1 MMKIQFISYDGEEIY
16 QTKETIICNSFNN
29 AKSFDEFDIN
39 IISLQNEQIWRNE
52 GTSNTHVD
60 CFNDLISLNTQIHN
74 SKKSYIIILLPQN
87 YYFKYYKKPSGNG
100 YYHVEQLKDLILYW
114 AQVLLT
120 NSLFHGL
127 FNGTNIKYDNSTTVI
142 SDRNI
147 ESTFSFI
154 PGYEIVTKST
164 GNQVTTIRLHNRIY
178 LTGLRFKSEGFDLDG
193 FLEVIGL
200 VENKVEIPDWLEDYK
215 FFNDDELLD
224 SLKNEEERLRTVS
237 KIIENIKNQLNE
249 NMSYKVALI
258 SSGDELVSIVFD
270 ILQEILSC
278 DLSDFE
284 DKKNEDFLI
293 QKTDVTFIGEIK
305 GITSNVKSEHVSQL
319 DVHYQGYLDKLQ
331 ETNSEENV
339 KALLIINPF
348 RNKPI
353 DVRDEIHIN
362 QINLAER
369 NGSLIIT
376 ANVLLNLF
384 EKYKQNEINSDSIV
398 NLLKEKTGLLTE
410 NDF

>member
-1 MMKIQFISYDGEEIY
+1 MRIQFISYDGEEIY

-39 IISLQNEQIWRNE
+39 IISLQNEGIWRNE

-74 SKKSYIIILLPQN
+74 SKKSYIIVLLPQN
-87 YYFKYYKKPSGNG
+87 YYFKYYKKPSGKG

-164 GNQVTTIRLHNRIY
+164 GNQITTIRLHNRIY
-178 LTGLRFKSEGFDLDG
+178 LTGLRFKSEGFDLDS
-193 FLEVIGL
+193 FLKVIGL
-200 VENKVEIPDWLEDYK
+200 VENKVEIPDWLVNYK
-215 FFNDDELLD
+215 FFNDDELLMN
-224 SLKNEEERLRTVS
+224 LENEKERLKLVKE
-237 KIIENIKNQLNE
+237 KINDIQSEIDE
-249 NMSYKVALI
+249 NMNYKVALI
-258 SSGDELVSIVFD
+258 SSGDELVSIVFN
-270 ILQEILSC
+270 ILQEILAC
-278 DLSDFE
+278 DLSDYIDNKEADFII
-284 DKKNEDFLI
+284 KKD
-293 QKTDVTFIGEIK
+293 DVTFVGEIK
-305 GITSNVKSEHVSQL
+305 GVNSNVLRKNVSQTEQHCS
-319 DVHYQGYLDKLQ
+319 DYLDELD
-331 ETNSEENV
+331 ENSISENV
-339 KALLIINPF
+339 KGI
-348 RNKPI
+348 
-353 DVRDEIHIN
+353 
-362 QINLAER
+362 
-369 NGSLIIT
+369 LIIT
-376 ANVLLNLF
+376 PFRKTAISEREPVHIDVIEWADKRDILVVTTDILLEIF
-384 EKYKQNEINSDSIV
+384 EKYKQNEINSDSII